1 MKPRL
6 TVISGPA
13 SGATYPLD
21 TGDFSIGRE
30 NSNTLCLSDGLVSR
44 QHCVVESR
52 NRKFILRD
60 LGSTNGSFVN
70 GLAIQEK
77 ALRHGDRITIGN
89 SSLVFI
95 LNEEDPLVS
104 GRVDIELE
112 EKPLDA
118 LQRLRQEDTVYLNPG
133 AQHFLPLP
141 AERLAQDLQALL
153 KISQAIQSIR
163 KVEPLLQELLGL
175 ILKAIPAERGAILL
189 GTEPDSFSH
198 VFGWDRLEGAGRSIS
213 VSRTVLRQVMESGSA
228 LFSDRIE
235 HDKLLQES
243 ASLEI
248 SKASSI
254 LCVPIE
260 RFRKKLGAIYLESSD
275 PDIQFDQHHLH
286 FLTAAASS
294 AAVTLQ
300 NLQRLER
307 LRQENERLQNDIE
320 AAFQM
325 VGKSPAMR
333 AVFEVI
339 SRVAATDSTVLILG
353 EPGTGKEL
361 SARAIHQNSS
371 RKDRPFV
378 AINCANLSGELL
390 ESELFGHEKG
400 AFTGAVQAKKGKL
413 EVADGGTLLLDEVG
427 ELSPG
432 SQAKIL
438 RVLQEKTFERV
449 GGTKSVKVDVRV
461 VACTNRNLQDA
472 VREGAFRSDLFY
484 RLNVIALEMPPLRDR
499 GDDVSLLAEHL
510 LRKIVSRCK
519 SPARRFSEGALQCL
533 AQYSWP
539 GNVRELE
546 NAIERA
552 VVLGSTEEILPED
565 LPDTI
570 FESEAGSQFPGTYA
584 DALREKKRELILNAV
599 MASGGNFTDA
609 AKILGLHPNYLHRL
623 VRNLGLRKRI
633 ASRLS
638 GS

>member
-104 GRVDIELE
+104 GRVDIDLE

-175 ILKAIPAERGAILL
+175 ILNAIPAERGAILL
-189 GTEPDSFSH
+189 GTEPESFSH
-198 VFGWDRLEGAGRSIS
+198 VFGWDRREGAGRSIS

-275 PDIQFDQHHLH
+275 PDIPFDQHHLH

-510 LRKIVSRCK
+510 LRKIVLRCK

-546 NAIERA
+546 NAIEHA

-609 AKILGLHPNYLHRL
+609 AKSLGLHPNYLHRL

>member
-104 GRVDIELE
+104 GRVDIDLE

-175 ILKAIPAERGAILL
+175 ILNAIPAERGAILL
-189 GTEPDSFSH
+189 GTEPESFSH
-198 VFGWDRLEGAGRSIS
+198 VFGWDRREGAGRSIS

-275 PDIQFDQHHLH
+275 PDIPFDQHHLH

-510 LRKIVSRCK
+510 LRKIVLRCK

-570 FESEAGSQFPGTYA
+570 FESEAESQVPGTYA

-609 AKILGLHPNYLHRL
+609 AKSLGLHPNYLHRL